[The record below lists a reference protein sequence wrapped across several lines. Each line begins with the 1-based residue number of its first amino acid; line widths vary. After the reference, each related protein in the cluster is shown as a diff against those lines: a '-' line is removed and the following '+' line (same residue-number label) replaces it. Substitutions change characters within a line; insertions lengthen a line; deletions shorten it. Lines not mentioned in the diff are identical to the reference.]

1 MMPCLIV
8 FKVVDSGVI
17 RLTCVCVVVFASLLS
32 LGAAHSMDL
41 TFTTV
46 DGGNGV
52 PLSVVQT
59 GNPEST
65 DILFIHG
72 FSQSYLSF
80 QKQMKSDLAKDFHL
94 TLFDLRGHGASGK
107 PTDPTAYQ
115 STQLW
120 ADDINAIIQE
130 RGLDKPVLVGWSWAG
145 FIIMNYV
152 RHYGV
157 DDISGLNLV
166 GANTSLQ
173 GPVPPPAPEP
183 GQDMG
188 WFGDMMS
195 EDIATN
201 LRGTTAFIDMVTAA
215 PLPADVRH
223 TNIIFNMMTPHYVR
237 RAMMGYPQDNGDLA
251 DALTVPILITHGTKD
266 PIIDHDGAMA
276 TLDAMPDGTAS
287 SYEGI
292 GHAPFMEDA
301 ARFNSEL
308 AAFVRRVQ

>member
-1 MMPCLIV
+1 MRNLS
-8 FKVVDSGVI
+8 K
-17 RLTCVCVVVFASLLS
+17 SLLIIT
-32 LGAAHSMDL
+32 LGLFWVGTAQSTDL

-59 GNPEST
+59 GNPEGP

-80 QKQMKSDLAKDFHL
+80 QKQIESDLAKDFHL
-94 TLFDLRGHGASGK
+94 TLFDQRGHGASGK
-107 PTDPTAYQ
+107 PADPTAYQ
-115 STQLW
+115 SSQLW
-120 ADDINAIIQE
+120 ADDINAIIQQ

-157 DDISGLNLV
+157 DEIAGINLV
-166 GANTSLQ
+166 GANTSLL

-195 EDIATN
+195 EDVATN
-201 LRGTTAFIDMVTAA
+201 LRGTMAFIDLVTAA
-215 PLPADVRH
+215 PLPADVRR

-251 DALTVPILITHGTKD
+251 DKVTVPVLITHGTKD

-276 TLDAMPDGTAS
+276 TLSVMPDGAAS

-292 GHAPFMEDA
+292 GHAPFIEDA
-301 ARFNSEL
+301 ERFNREL

>member
-1 MMPCLIV
+1 MQHLSIGWLIAV
-8 FKVVDSGVI
+8 
-17 RLTCVCVVVFASLLS
+17 
-32 LGAAHSMDL
+32 LGLFNIGTAQSMDL

-46 DGGNGV
+46 DGGGGV
-52 PLSVVQT
+52 PLSVAQT
-59 GNPEST
+59 GNPEGS

-80 QKQMKSDLAKDFHL
+80 QKQIESDLAKDFHL

-107 PTDPTAYQ
+107 PTDPAAYQ
-115 STQLW
+115 SSQLW

-130 RGLDKPVLVGWSWAG
+130 CGLDKPVLVGWSWAG
-145 FIIMNYV
+145 FIIMNYI
-152 RHYGV
+152 RHYGT
-157 DDISGLNLV
+157 DEISGINLV

-201 LRGTTAFIDMVTAA
+201 LRGTTTFIDLVTAE
-215 PLPADVRH
+215 PLPADVRR

-237 RAMMGYPQDNGDLA
+237 RAMMGYPQDNGDLT
-251 DALTVPILITHGTKD
+251 DAMTLPVLITHGAKD

-276 TLDAMPDGTAS
+276 TLSVMPSGSAS

-301 ARFNSEL
+301 ARFNREL